1 MGMNKDLLYN
11 FFKGNVSI
19 EEGQKIKAWVEASK
33 ENERTFYRER
43 KIFDALMLYN
53 PLPEKKISILN
64 ILYNKSVEWLKIAI
78 AVIFTLL
85 LSYFYQEHKVGL
97 DSMAMSTIS
106 VPEGQ
111 RTNITLPDGTN
122 AWLNARTTIQYPVS
136 FNRRERFVILKGEA
150 YFDVKRN
157 ESKPFVV
164 RTDAYNIEVLGTKF
178 NVNAYP
184 GTEKFETTLMH
195 GSVKV
200 ILKTDSLQTVI
211 LAPDH
216 KLSLEKGRLI
226 MTKVEDYNPYRWK
239 EGLICFSDE
248 SFPNIMKDFEKYYG
262 VKIVIENEN
271 VLQSNFTGK
280 FRQSDGIDY
289 ALRILRKNINFQYE
303 KDNEE
308 QIIYIK

>member
-1 MGMNKDLLYN
+1 MDKDLLYN

-19 EEGQKIKAWVEASK
+19 EEGQRVKAWVEASE
-33 ENERTFYRER
+33 ENERTFYKER
-43 KIFDALMLYN
+43 KVFDALMLHN
-53 PLPEKKISILN
+53 PLPEKKMSILN
-64 ILYNKSVEWLKIAI
+64 ISHGKSMAWLKIAI

-85 LSYFYQEHKVGL
+85 LSFFYQEHKAGL
-97 DSMAMSTIS
+97 DSKAMSIVS

-122 AWLNARTTIQYPVS
+122 VWLNARTTIQYPVS

-157 ESKPFVV
+157 ESKPFIVH
-164 RTDAYNIEVLGTKF
+164 TDVCNVEVLGTKF

-184 GTEKFETTLMH
+184 EAGRFETTLMH

-200 ILKTDSLQTVI
+200 TLKTDSLQTVI
-211 LAPDH
+211 LEPDH

-226 MTKVEDYNPYRWK
+226 MSKVEDYNPYRWK

-262 VKIVIENEN
+262 VRIVIENGK
-271 VLQSNFTGK
+271 VLQNSFTGK

-289 ALRILRKNINFQYE
+289 ALRILQKNINFQYE
-303 KDNEE
+303 KDSEE

>member
-1 MGMNKDLLYN
+1 MDKELLYN
-11 FFKGNVSI
+11 FFKGNVSV
-19 EEGQKIKAWVEASK
+19 EEGQRVKAWTEASE

-43 KIFDALMLYN
+43 KIFDALMLHH
-53 PLPEKKISILN
+53 PLPAKKSWIFNFLH
-64 ILYNKSVEWLKIAI
+64 NKSIEWLKIAI
-78 AVIFTLL
+78 AVTLTLL
-85 LSYFYQEHKVGL
+85 LGHFYQEYKAGL
-97 DSMAMSTIS
+97 DVMSMTTVS

-122 AWLNARTTIQYPVS
+122 VWLNARTTIQYPVS

-164 RTDAYNIEVLGTKF
+164 HTDAYSIEVLGTKF

-184 GTEKFETTLMH
+184 KTEKFETTLMH

-200 ILKTDSLQTVI
+200 TLKTDSLQTVI
-211 LAPDH
+211 LKPDH

-248 SFPNIMKDFEKYYG
+248 SFPNIMKDFDKYYG
-262 VKIVIENEN
+262 VKIVIKNKR
-271 VLQSNFTGK
+271 VLQSSFTGK

-289 ALRILRKNINFQYE
+289 ALRILQKNLNFKYE
-303 KDNEE
+303 KDNEK